1 MFIKYCIEN
10 EIRNYTYRNLY
21 EFLTSKLTFIIMRQ
35 LKNLNNLTTR
45 LFVKVKFKL
54 ELNDMDIGKFIN

>member
-21 EFLTSKLTFIIMRQ
+21 EFLTSKLIFITMRQ

-54 ELNDMDIGKFIN
+54 ELNDMDIEKFIN